1 MTNDIVVYDET
12 TEVTLEQLVTY
23 CHVRREKVV
32 ELVREGIL
40 APHGAAP
47 GDWRFGGLS
56 LRRARKAVRLER
68 DLEINLT
75 AVALILDLLDEID
88 TLRGRTGG

>member
-47 GDWRFGGLS
+47 AGPSVRPPACRHWA
-56 LRRARKAVRLER
+56 RAA
-68 DLEINLT
+68 
-75 AVALILDLLDEID
+75 
-88 TLRGRTGG
+88 